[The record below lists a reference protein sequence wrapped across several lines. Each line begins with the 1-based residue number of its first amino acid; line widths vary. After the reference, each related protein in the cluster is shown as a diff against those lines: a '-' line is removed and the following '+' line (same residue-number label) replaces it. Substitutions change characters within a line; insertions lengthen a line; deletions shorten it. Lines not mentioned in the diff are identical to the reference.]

1 MLTPSPEIVH
11 LLGQFAG
18 VFTRPTFGHVLVLL
32 YGTILACDP
41 RTVAAALRAVGL
53 ASERHFTT
61 YHRVLNRAEWSALAA
76 SRILLALLC
85 RSFLAPGEPLVLLV
99 DDTLERRQGRK
110 IAWKGW
116 FRDPVR
122 STGGK
127 TVTSPGLRWVCL
139 MALVPVPWSRRP
151 WALPLLTAPAL
162 APTTSEKL
170 GKHHR
175 TTVDRARTLLWLVR
189 RWQPDREV
197 VLVGDGAY
205 AAVTLGHL
213 CRRQRRPVRF
223 VSRLRLDVA
232 LYDQPVPPPPGKR
245 GRKPQKGAPLPKLAD
260 HLADPQTVWQP
271 LVVAWYGGGAKAVE
285 VVTAT
290 ALWYRRGLAPLPL
303 RWVLVRCPDR
313 TFRPHAFFCTDQD
326 ALPAQL
332 LAWYV
337 ARWNIEVTFAEVR
350 AHLGLETQRQWSD
363 RAIARTTPCLLGL
376 FSLVTLLARV
386 LHPDTLPT
394 RQAAWYPKAEP
405 AFADALAAVRRHL
418 WASQNSGTSAITPD
432 QTPIP
437 GPWREALYEAACYA
451 A

>member
-11 LLGQFAG
+11 LLGAFAS
-18 VFTRPTFGHVLVLL
+18 VFTRPTFGHALALV
-32 YGTILACDP
+32 YGTILACGP
-41 RTVAAALRAVGL
+41 RTVAAALRALGL

-76 SRILLALLC
+76 SGILLTLLC
-85 RSFLAPGEPLVLLV
+85 RYFLAPGEALTLLV
-99 DDTLERRQGRK
+99 DDTLERRQGRR
-110 IAWKGW
+110 IRWKGW

-122 STGGK
+122 STGSK
-127 TVTSPGLRWVCL
+127 TVTSSGLRWVCL
-139 MALVPVPWSRRP
+139 MLLVPVPWSTRP

-162 APTTSEKL
+162 APKTSAKL
-170 GKHHR
+170 GKRHR

-189 RWQPDREV
+189 RWQPERAI

-205 AAVTLGHL
+205 AAVALGHL
-213 CRRQRRPVRF
+213 CRRQRHPVRF
-223 VSRLRLDVA
+223 VSRLRLDAA
-232 LYDQPVPPPPGKR
+232 LYAVPTPPPPGRR

-260 HLADPQTVWQP
+260 RVGDPATGWAPLTVP
-271 LVVAWYGGGAKAVE
+271 WYGGGTKAVE
-285 VVTAT
+285 VVSAT
-290 ALWYRRGLAPLPL
+290 ALWHRRGAAPLPL
-303 RWVLVRCPDR
+303 RWVLVRCPAQ

-326 ALPAQL
+326 ATPAQL

-337 ARWNIEVTFAEVR
+337 GRWNIEVTFAEAR
-350 AHLGLETQRQWSD
+350 AHLGFETQRQWSD

-376 FSLVTLLARV
+376 FSLVTLIARV

-405 AFADALAAVRRHL
+405 TFADALAAVRRHL
-418 WASQNSGTSAITPD
+418 WASHNSDTSAVSPD
-432 QTPIP
+432 HPPIP
-437 GPWREALYEAACYA
+437 GPWRETLYEAACYA

>member
-11 LLGQFAG
+11 LLAQFAS
-18 VFTRPTFGHVLVLL
+18 VFTRPTFDHAVALV
-32 YGTILACDP
+32 YGTILACGP
-41 RTVAAALRAVGL
+41 RTVAAALRALGW
-53 ASERHFTT
+53 AGERRFTT

-76 SRILLALLC
+76 SRVLLTLLC
-85 RSFLAPGEPLVLLV
+85 RAFLAAGAPLVLLV

-122 STGGK
+122 STARRQ
-127 TVTSPGLRWVCL
+127 VTAAGVRWVCL
-139 MALVPVPWSRRP
+139 MVLVPVPWSTRP

-162 APTTSEKL
+162 APATSAKL
-170 GKHHR
+170 GRRHR

-189 RWQPDREV
+189 RWQPDREL

-205 AAVTLGHL
+205 AAVALGHL

-223 VSRLRLDVA
+223 VSRLRLDAA
-232 LYDQPVPPPPGKR
+232 LYDRPAAPPPGKR

-260 HLADPQTVWQP
+260 RVADPQTVWQP
-271 LVVAWYGGGAKAVE
+271 LTVPWYGGGTKALE
-285 VVTAT
+285 VVTDT
-290 ALWYRRGLAPLPL
+290 ALWHRRGAAPLPL
-303 RWVLVRCPDR
+303 RWVLVRCPAQ
-313 TFRPHAFFCTDQD
+313 TCRPHAFFCTDQD
-326 ALPAQL
+326 ATPERL

-337 ARWNIEVTFAEVR
+337 GRWNIEVTFAEAR
-350 AHLGLETQRQWSD
+350 AHLGVETQRQWSD

-405 AFADALAAVRRHL
+405 TFADALAAVRRHL
-418 WASQNSGTSAITPD
+418 WASRNSATSTPALD
-432 QTPIP
+432 HTPIP

>member
-1 MLTPSPEIVH
+1 M
-11 LLGQFAG
+11 
-18 VFTRPTFGHVLVLL
+18 
-32 YGTILACDP
+32 
-41 RTVAAALRAVGL
+41 GL
-53 ASERHFTT
+53 ATERRFTT

-85 RSFLAPGEPLVLLV
+85 PYFLAPEEALVVLV
-99 DDTLERRQGRK
+99 DDTLERRQGRR
-110 IAWKGW
+110 IRWKGW

-127 TVTSPGLRWVCL
+127 TVTSAGLRWVCL
-139 MALVPVPWSRRP
+139 MALVPVPWTPRP

-162 APTTSEKL
+162 APATSEKL
-170 GKHHR
+170 KQRHR

-189 RWQPDREV
+189 RWQPDREL

-205 AAVTLGHL
+205 AAVALGHL

-223 VSRLRLDVA
+223 VSRLRLDAA
-232 LYDQPVPPPPGKR
+232 LYAPPVPPPPGKR

-260 HLADPQTVWQP
+260 RAADPATHWQP
-271 LVVAWYGGGAKAVE
+271 LAVPWYGGQAKPVE
-285 VVTAT
+285 VATGT
-290 ALWYRRGLAPLPL
+290 ALWHRRGAAPLPI
-303 RWVLVRCPDR
+303 RWVLVRCPER
-313 TFRPHAFFCTDQD
+313 TFRPLAFFCTDQ
-326 ALPAQL
+326 AATPAQL

-337 ARWNIEVTFAEVR
+337 GRWNIEVTFAEAR
-350 AHLGLETQRQWSD
+350 AHLGFETHRQWSD

-394 RQAAWYPKAEP
+394 RQAAWYAKTDAS
-405 AFADALAAVRRHL
+405 FADALAAVRRHL
-418 WASQNSGTSAITPD
+418 WASRNGDTSGAAPELTLF
-432 QTPIP
+432 P
-437 GPWREALYEAACYA
+437 GPCQDAFLEAVCYA